1 MNAALLI
8 DASYFIAAFLFIYGL
23 KRMSSPLT
31 ARSGIVVAGA
41 GMVLAVLASFLYT
54 LDVSPAARP
63 QLTTNLVLAVI
74 ALALGLGWAWR
85 SGKKVAMTEMPQM
98 VALYNGM
105 GGGAAAA
112 IAAIE
117 LIGYKTHGS
126 VSLTLAVLGGVIGAV
141 SLSGSLIAWAKLD
154 GRINSTLR
162 FSGLQAVNGSLLLLL
177 LALGAYIVWHSG
189 QVAMPVFAVF
199 FALALLY
206 GVMMTMPIGGA
217 DMPVVISL
225 YNAFTGLAVGFE
237 GYVLNNPALMI
248 AGMVVGSAG
257 SLLTLLMAKAMNRSV
272 ANVLFSNFGAATD
285 DTGGEISGSQKP
297 IDAADAGINMHYA
310 TKVIIA
316 PGYGLAVAQAQHKL
330 YELVKLLLAGKAFDN
345 FMLMRDSKVLKQLL
359 PQLDKLLKQEPEG
372 KAFQLATKALQNT
385 DQRVEED
392 KPVTP
397 AFIFAALLWY
407 PVEQRA
413 EKLLVESGL
422 NEVDALN
429 IAMMEVLDEVQRSIA
444 IPKRFSLTIK
454 DIWFLQSRLSKRAGR
469 RAFKLMEQVK
479 FRGAYDFLQLRAQAE
494 GGELLELANWWQRFQ
509 SDDEA
514 GREILVQN
522 LGKEG
527 IERRPRRRRPPTK
540 RRPPGPAANG

>member
-8 DASYFIAAFLFIYGL
+8 DSSYFIAAFLFIYGL
-23 KRMSSPLT
+23 KRMSSPLS
-31 ARSGIVVAGA
+31 ARSGIVVAGW

-54 LDVSPAARP
+54 LDVNEAAKP
-63 QLTTNLVLAVI
+63 HLNTNITLALI

-117 LIGYKTHGS
+117 LIGYKTHGT
-126 VSLTLAVLGGVIGAV
+126 VSLSLAVLGGLIGAMA
-141 SLSGSLIAWAKLD
+141 LSGSLIAWAKLD
-154 GRINSTLR
+154 GRINGTLR
-162 FSGLQAVNGSLLLLL
+162 FSALQLVNGSLLLILL
-177 LALGAYIVWHSG
+177 MLGGYIIWQAG
-189 QVAMPVFAVF
+189 AVAWPLFAVF

-272 ANVLFSNFGAATD
+272 ANVLFSNFGAASD
-285 DTGGEISGSQKP
+285 DAEGEIAGSQKP
-297 IDAADAGINMHYA
+297 IEAGDAGINMRYA

-330 YELVKLLLAGKAFDN
+330 FELVKLLQDAD
-345 FMLMRDSKVLKQLL
+345 
-359 PQLDKLLKQEPEG
+359 
-372 KAFQLATKALQNT
+372 
-385 DQRVEED
+385 VEV
-392 KPVTP
+392 KFAIHPV
-397 AFIFAALLWY
+397 
-407 PVEQRA
+407 
-413 EKLLVESGL
+413 
-422 NEVDALN
+422 
-429 IAMMEVLDEVQRSIA
+429 
-444 IPKRFSLTIK
+444 
-454 DIWFLQSRLSKRAGR
+454 AGR
-469 RAFKLMEQVK
+469 MPGHMNV
-479 FRGAYDFLQLRAQAE
+479 
-494 GGELLELANWWQRFQ
+494 LLA
-509 SDDEA
+509 EA
-514 GREILVQN
+514 GVPYDIIYDMEDINDEFKDADVAIVIGAN
-522 LGKEG
+522 D
-527 IERRPRRRRPPTK
+527 TVN
-540 RRPPGPAANG
+540 PAARTNKSSPIYGMPVLNVDMAKQVYVVKRGQGKGYSGVENALFYADNTQMVYGDAQKVMVSMIQAIKSLGGGH